1 MLIDEL
7 KLQKALREVLA
18 ELGYQIED
26 PPGSSDHAPRRP
38 RDITSAEARAEILIP
53 NPFDRE
59 ALERMKQKTNA
70 RIGVWRAGARL
81 GTQTMLT
88 LRADHAAARDAVFT
102 DVDPAFLERLGLFTV
117 QTRCADKNDY
127 LTRPDH
133 GRLLND
139 EAAETLRRRC
149 VMNPDI
155 QIFAS
160 DGLSSPAI
168 AANLADVLPLL
179 LDGLKAKGV
188 IVGTPFFVKFGRV
201 GAMDHISEILGSKV
215 TCVLLG
221 ERPGLATA
229 ESMSAYIAYNA
240 RVGMPE
246 SRRTVVSNIH
256 RAGIP
261 AVEAG
266 AYIADLLVTILNAK
280 TSGVELRREE
290 K

>member
-1 MLIDEL
+1 
-7 KLQKALREVLA
+7 
-18 ELGYQIED
+18 
-26 PPGSSDHAPRRP
+26 
-38 RDITSAEARAEILIP
+38 
-53 NPFDRE
+53 
-59 ALERMKQKTNA
+59 
-70 RIGVWRAGARL
+70 
-81 GTQTMLT
+81 
-88 LRADHAAARDAVFT
+88 
-102 DVDPAFLERLGLFTV
+102 
-117 QTRCADKNDY
+117 
-127 LTRPDH
+127 
-133 GRLLND
+133 
-139 EAAETLRRRC
+139 
-149 VMNPDI
+149 MNPDI

-160 DGLSSPAI
+160 DGLSSSAI